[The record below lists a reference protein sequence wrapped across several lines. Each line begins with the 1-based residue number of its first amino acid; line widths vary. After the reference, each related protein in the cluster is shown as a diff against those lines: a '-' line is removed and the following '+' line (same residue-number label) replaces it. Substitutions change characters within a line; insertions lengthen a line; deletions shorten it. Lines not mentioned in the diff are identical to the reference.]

1 MTINLTP
8 WHKPK
13 VPTLKETVEKEL
25 LDLRFQ
31 LVDKEQ
37 SAMREIAG
45 VELLKKR
52 ITFLES
58 QTQ

>member
-13 VPTLKETVEKEL
+13 VPTLQETVEKEL

-58 QTQ
+58 QSQ